1 MQRLSAH
8 TGYFMSS
15 YIAFFYISLMA
26 YVLAFCHAALS
37 FFFAHKYFRIMCNFF
52 VGVGL
57 VINIHEFCTLWVS
70 TGQFPSST
78 VYDFMLLLSAAFAA
92 TYFIINIKIKSNV
105 IGLFILPFPIVF
117 SILAAFAPVGE
128 PPQFV
133 ESVWRYGH
141 LPFIILG
148 TTFFIAAFL
157 SAAMY
162 LIQERQLRSK
172 SFGVV
177 FRRFPSLDAINKMND
192 MALKVGFYFFS
203 IGAILGFIWMLKSGS
218 GGAFATLKII
228 FSLITW
234 AVFAFI
240 MVIKARKGMPP
251 RKMALLTVAGFLSVV
266 ITYIGVAVFL
276 SR

>member
-1 MQRLSAH
+1 
-8 TGYFMSS
+8 MSS
-15 YIAFFYISLMA
+15 YIALFYISLMA
-26 YVLAFCHAALS
+26 YVLAFSHIALS
-37 FFFAHKYFRIMCNFF
+37 FFFANKYFRIMCNFF
-52 VGVGL
+52 AGL
-57 VINIHEFCTLWVS
+57 GFVINIYEFFTLWVS

-92 TYFIINIKIKSNV
+92 TYFIINIKTKSNV

-117 SILAAFAPVGE
+117 LILAPFVPMDGT
-128 PPQFV
+128 PQFV

-203 IGAILGFIWMLKSGS
+203 IGAILGFIWMLKNGW
-218 GGAFATLKII
+218 GGISASLKII

-234 AVFAFI
+234 GIFAFI
-240 MVIKARKGMPP
+240 MIVKARKGMSP
-251 RKMALLTVAGFLSVV
+251 RRMALWTVIGFLSIV

-276 SR
+276 IR